1 MRQEVIF
8 SQTLEQICSLARE
21 QGNLVTQE
29 QVKDA
34 FAKAD
39 MEMGDEQL
47 SMVYEYL
54 KSKKIGIGQPADPF
68 DYLSEEEVDYLDS
81 YLEELKALPEAS
93 EGEKEAITLSAMAGD
108 IDAKRRLIEVFL
120 PQVAEIAKLYAGQGV
135 FLEDLIGEG
144 NVALTMA
151 VEMLDCAENARQA
164 QGTVA
169 SMIMEA
175 MENYIDEN
183 VQAKKTGEKMAGKA
197 NDVLERARELAEEL
211 GRKVTVQELSE
222 ETGMSAEKI
231 REAVRITADNIDYID
246 TKELH

>member
-1 MRQEVIF
+1 MGQKVIF
-8 SQTLEQICSLARE
+8 SKTLEQICALARE

-34 FAKAD
+34 FEKAD
-39 MEMGDEQL
+39 MPMGEEQL

-54 KSKKIGIGQPADPF
+54 KTKKIGIGEPVDPF
-68 DYLSEEEVDYLDS
+68 DYLSEEEADYLDS

-93 EGEKEAITLSAMAGD
+93 DGEKEAITLSAMAGD
-108 IDAKRRLIEVFL
+108 PDAKQRLIEVFL
-120 PQVAEIAKLYAGQGV
+120 PQVVEIAKLYAGQGA

-151 VEMLDCAENARQA
+151 VEMLDCAENAQQA

-175 MENYIDEN
+175 METYIDEN
-183 VQAKKTGEKMAGKA
+183 VQAKKTGEKMAGRA
-197 NDVLERARELAEEL
+197 NDVLERAKELAEEL
-211 GRKVTVQELSE
+211 GRKVTIQELSD
-222 ETGMSAEKI
+222 ETGMSIDQI
-231 REAVRITADNIDYID
+231 REAVRITADNIDYLETERD
-246 TKELH
+246 